1 MELVIYSPKEDGFI
15 KSIDWNYEE
24 LKEQITEKAEMYM
37 SLVYSEDQMKEAKR
51 DRADLN
57 RFKKALNAKRI
68 DVKKQVMDPYT
79 TFEEQ
84 MKELVSIVDKAV
96 SNIDVQVKGYEE
108 GLRQEKDEKCR
119 SMWEECIGDLIRT
132 VPYDKIRKE
141 EWLKRSISMK
151 AIKEDMMEMAERIDR
166 ELKLIGADFS
176 KYVFEM
182 KEEYLKEFNFQSA
195 MELKQ
200 RLEETEKK
208 KAIFEE
214 EQKKAEEER
223 RKALRDEA
231 SAIQHAGQTDVIMV
245 NPLEEERKERTICVT
260 FEVTARESQFGALN
274 QTIKELKE
282 IVGTE
287 NVKFLDRKEI

>member
-119 SMWEECIGDLIRT
+119 SLWEECIGDLIRT
-132 VPYDKIRKE
+132 VQYDKIRKE
-141 EWLKRSISMK
+141 EWLKRSMSMK
-151 AIKEDMMEMAERIDR
+151 AIREDMTEMAERIDR

-176 KYVFEM
+176 KFVFEM
-182 KEEYLKEFNFQSA
+182 KEEYLKEFSFQSA

-260 FEVTARESQFGALN
+260 FEVTARESQFDALN
-274 QTIKELKE
+274 QTIKGLKE